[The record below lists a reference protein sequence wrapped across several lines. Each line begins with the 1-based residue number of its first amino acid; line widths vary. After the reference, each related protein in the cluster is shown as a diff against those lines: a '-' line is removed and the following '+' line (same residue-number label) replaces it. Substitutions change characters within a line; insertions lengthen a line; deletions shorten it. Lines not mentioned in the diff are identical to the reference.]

1 MLDLAYIKEHADLIA
16 ENAKNR
22 RKNVAIPKL
31 LQTYDVYLALLR
43 EKEALQAERN
53 TLAQTIGREKDARGR
68 DVLLQQGKKLRGE
81 IDAREEELTRIKN
94 EKIDPLRAVIP
105 NLTHP
110 DAPIGESEQDNR
122 VLRAHGDVPEFSF
135 VPKDHVELMEA
146 LDLIDFERGTKVAGA
161 KAYFLKNEAVLLEFA
176 LERFALDMLREAG
189 FTLLTTPDFAK
200 DEIVAGAGFSP
211 RGPETQVY
219 SLEGDAKSLIG
230 TAEIA
235 MCGYHQNEIFAEHE
249 LPRKYAAFSHCFR
262 TEAGA
267 YGRESKGLYRVHQ
280 FSKVEMFAYT
290 TPETS
295 EAMHQELIGM
305 EEKIF
310 SALGLPYRVVDLC
323 TADLSTV
330 AYRTFDVEAWMPG
343 RGIWGEISS
352 TSNTTTFQASR
363 LGIKV
368 ERADGKKEYAHMLN
382 GTAMTN
388 SRIIIALVENYQ
400 QEDGSIAIPKPLH
413 PYMGMQ
419 KIEKK

>member
-1 MLDLAYIKEHADLIA
+1 
-16 ENAKNR
+16 
-22 RKNVAIPKL
+22 
-31 LQTYDVYLALLR
+31 
-43 EKEALQAERN
+43 
-53 TLAQTIGREKDARGR
+53 
-68 DVLLQQGKKLRGE
+68 VLS
-81 IDAREEELTRIKN
+81 A
-94 EKIDPLRAVIP
+94 IP

-110 DAPIGESEQDNR
+110 DTPIGTSEKDNR
-122 VLRAHGDVPEFSF
+122 VLREHGKKPQFTF
-135 VPKDHVELMEA
+135 TPKDHVELMES
-146 LDLIDFERGTKVAGA
+146 LDLVDFERGAKVAGS

-189 FTLLTTPDFAK
+189 FTLITTPDFAK

-219 SLEGDAKSLIG
+219 SLEGDNKSLIG
-230 TAEIA
+230 TAEIT
-235 MCGYHQNEIFAEHE
+235 MCGYHHNEVFVEKE
-249 LPRKYAAFSHCFR
+249 LPKKYAAFSHCFR
-262 TEAGA
+262 TEAGS

-290 TPETS
+290 TPESS
-295 EAMHQELIGM
+295 EAMHESLLGM

-310 SALGLPYRVVDLC
+310 SALDLPYRVLDLC

-352 TSNTTTFQASR
+352 TSNTTNFQSSR

-368 ERADGKKEYAHMLN
+368 ARADGKKEYAHMLN

-388 SRIIIALVENYQ
+388 SRIIIAVLENYQ
-400 QEDGSIAIPKPLH
+400 REDGSIAVPKALQ
-413 PYMGMQ
+413 PYMGI
-419 KIEKK
+419 KEIKR